1 MTKIEQIL
9 NKKYKEKLLKISS
22 YKKKLTKM
30 QGFLKEYGI
39 PCNPKD
45 DMSYFYCEILYESI
59 FNKKRLEECFLES
72 FVEMQDFWQSLD
84 YKERNHL
91 VHVDIDRKC
100 KDLKYLMAGEQKVY
114 MPVFDEHINHIYAD
128 EIVNLELK
136 QYRQFTKEFRTSIQ
150 EGLYGELPYKNH
162 FSSAEWIAD
171 SDKGYCLYFSKLN
184 RFYLIENNKCVRV
197 LSLDPQRK
205 DNLNPEKQSV
215 LALLF
220 MNQDEKGIAEMI
232 LACDCIDER
241 CKKKIKKALRKMDL

>member
-1 MTKIEQIL
+1 MTKVEQIL
-9 NKKYKEKLLKISS
+9 QKKYKDKVLKLAA
-22 YKKKLTKM
+22 YKKKLSKM
-30 QGFLKEYGI
+30 QSFLKEYGI

-45 DMSYFYCEILYESI
+45 DISYFRCEVLYESI
-59 FNKKRLEECFLES
+59 FNKKRLEDCFLES
-72 FVEMQDFWQSLD
+72 FVEMQDFWQGLD

-100 KDLKYLMAGEQKVY
+100 SDLKYLITGEQKVY

-136 QYRQFTKEFRTSIQ
+136 QYRLFTKDFRGYIQ
-150 EGLYGELPYKNH
+150 DGLYDGLPYKNH

-184 RFYLIENNKCVRV
+184 RFYLMEDGNCTGI

-205 DNLNPEKQSV
+205 DRLNPEKQSV

-220 MNQDEKGIAEMI
+220 MNHDEKGIAEMI
-232 LACDCIDER
+232 LECDCVDER
-241 CKKKIKKALRKMDL
+241 CKKKIAKAMHKMDS